1 MTLLQVFLSGMIA
14 ISLSSCSGEGGSSPM
29 STGGSGSGGFIQSSI
44 TGFALPSTPYFAVI
58 YKGELFWTDN
68 DPSIGLK
75 KAPLAGGAI
84 TPLAMVYSNAIQ
96 IIRRGGILYWSES
109 FRVGRLFPDESVEIL
124 VEGSACSNGQEY
136 GTNMAVDD
144 THVYRLAGS
153 PTLESSSDACAITR
167 THLVS
172 RTTTTVVD
180 NPMGPIHSLIAD
192 STHIY
197 WAETSA
203 TGTGYLTSIKKSS
216 KATGV
221 IQTLA
226 SGLNGFAG
234 NLAIAGSFLV
244 FGEANG
250 VGTARIRKVPLAGG
264 TVVTLAGPPSETQT
278 EGLRGLAVDTQN
290 VYWIGDTTVQ
300 SVSLNGGTTRILVTG
315 SNPTVAIAANA
326 TDIFWIEHVCCVG
339 DLPSRINKL
348 PKGGGS
354 PALVA
359 DGMYEAHTLALDS
372 TTLYWGE
379 GRFYFL
385 GRIAKAPISGGQ
397 PTTVLSGIGKGA
409 TAGFAIGDTGIFAA
423 GYETIKRIPI
433 DGGPQVETVRWK
445 LGSGIPAGIVTDDR
459 YVYFFAE
466 NIRGHYDL
474 LKIPVGGGPADI
486 LFPDTALV
494 SGPLVVGNGLV
505 FWVKQSFV
513 TDPASIMRT
522 PSAGGPTVPL
532 VTGLTGTVTDMLV
545 DSDAIY
551 WVEAGSSAIR
561 KIALTGG
568 TVSTLWPGAAREGFP
583 KIAQDDTFIYW
594 INDTQVGKV
603 PKAGGQASFYELL
616 PDHRIAIGVD
626 DTSVYWVTDYA
637 LMRATP
643 K

>member
-14 ISLSSCSGEGGSSPM
+14 ISLSSCSGEGGSSPV

-167 THLVS
+167 THLAS

-203 TGTGYLTSIKKSS
+203 TGTGYLTSIKKAS

-300 SVSLNGGTTRILVTG
+300 SVSLNGGTTRILITG

-326 TDIFWIEHVCCVG
+326 TDIFWIEHVCCAG
-339 DLPSRINKL
+339 DLPSRINKV
-348 PKGGGS
+348 PKGGG
-354 PALVA
+354 PPTLVTE
-359 DGMYEAHTLALDS
+359 GMYEARTLSLDS
-372 TTLYWGE
+372 TTVYWGE
-379 GRFYFL
+379 GRHLFV
-385 GRIAKAPISGGQ
+385 GRIAKAPISGGP
-397 PTTVLSGIGKGA
+397 PTTVLSGIGKGTSA
-409 TAGFAIGDTGIFAA
+409 PFTVGDTGIFLA
-423 GYETIKRIPI
+423 GHEEIKKVPT
-433 DGGPQVETVRWK
+433 DGGPLVETIYWK
-445 LGSGIPAGIVTDDR
+445 LGSSYLWGAVTDDVF
-459 YVYFFAE
+459 VYFITG
-466 NIRGHYDL
+466 NNDL
-474 LKIPVGGGPADI
+474 LKIPAGGGAAEALAIVPTAI
-486 LFPDTALV
+486 RPVRPVVARGTVYWINQPFYSDT
-494 SGPLVVGNGLV
+494 
-505 FWVKQSFV
+505 K
-513 TDPASIMRT
+513 TIMRT
-522 PSAGGPTVPL
+522 PTAGGPTVPF
-532 VTGLTGTVTDMLV
+532 VTVLTGEVNEMLV
-545 DSDAIY
+545 DSDALY
-551 WVEAGSSAIR
+551 WVEVGSSAIR

-583 KIAQDDTFIYW
+583 RITQDDTFIYW

-603 PKAGGQASFYELL
+603 PKAGGQTSFYELL

-626 DTSVYWVTDYA
+626 DTSLYWVTDVA